1 MKRALLIWAMVLLVI
16 SCGTANR
23 AATDNTVASG
33 EQDEELL
40 NTGYGHV
47 KKRNYTGS
55 ISKIDVKTGSGYT
68 DIYDYI
74 RGRVPGVM
82 VNGKNITI
90 RGINSINSSTEPLIL
105 VDGVEVSDLSTIS
118 PEMVDRIDVLKDAS
132 STSLYGIRG
141 ANGVILI
148 TLRKK

>member
-1 MKRALLIWAMVLLVI
+1 MVLLVI
-16 SCGTANR
+16 SCGPANR
-23 AATDNTVASG
+23 ATLDNAAAPDDQG
-33 EQDEELL
+33 EELL
-40 NTGYGHV
+40 NTGYGRV
-47 KKRNYTGS
+47 KKKTYTGS

-74 RGRVPGVM
+74 RGRIPGVV

-118 PEMVDRIDVLKDAS
+118 PEMVDSLEVLKDAS